1 MTKIAIV
8 PNAAGTGTF
17 TIEAPNSNSNRTL
30 LLPDLAGT
38 VLTDVSSLATTNFP
52 AGTVIQVVQ
61 NATAI
66 GTVNTT
72 STSYVDLTNATAT
85 ITPRGTF
92 SRILVLWTS
101 RASNTL
107 VTGANVQYF
116 HRVLR
121 GATEITQ
128 TSIAAESGTGGL
140 QIQGAQ
146 AMSVLDSPST
156 TSAVT
161 YKIQHRTSNASSTG
175 TANGGFLTLLEIAG

>member
-30 LLPDLAGT
+30 VLPDAAGEL
-38 VLTDVSSLATTNFP
+38 LTDVSSLATTNFP
-52 AGTVIQVVQ
+52 AGTVIQVVR

-66 GTVNTT
+66 GTVTTT

-85 ITPRGTF
+85 ITPRATS

-101 RASNTL
+101 SASNL
-107 VTGANVQYF
+107 IVTGANVQYF

-121 GATEITQ
+121 DATELTQ
-128 TSIAAESGTGGL
+128 TSIAAESGAGGL
-140 QIQGAQ
+140 QAKGAQ

-175 TANGGFLTLLEIAG
+175 TATGGFLTLLEIAG